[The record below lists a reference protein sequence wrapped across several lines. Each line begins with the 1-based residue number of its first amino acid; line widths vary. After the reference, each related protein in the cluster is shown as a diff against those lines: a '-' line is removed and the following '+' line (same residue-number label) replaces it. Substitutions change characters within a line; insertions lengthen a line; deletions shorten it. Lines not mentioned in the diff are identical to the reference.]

1 MCANPDNEALSV
13 GYACEMGPPT
23 STQEDPAATSETEG
37 PYLRNASHCYNV
49 APQMK
54 NQVKTMKA
62 LRPQKNQN
70 ESFQKVQP
78 ACGSENEKDMGE
90 KMDFG

>member
-1 MCANPDNEALSV
+1 
-13 GYACEMGPPT
+13 
-23 STQEDPAATSETEG
+23 
-37 PYLRNASHCYNV
+37 
-49 APQMK
+49 
-54 NQVKTMKA
+54 MKA

-70 ESFQKVQP
+70 ESFFQKAHP